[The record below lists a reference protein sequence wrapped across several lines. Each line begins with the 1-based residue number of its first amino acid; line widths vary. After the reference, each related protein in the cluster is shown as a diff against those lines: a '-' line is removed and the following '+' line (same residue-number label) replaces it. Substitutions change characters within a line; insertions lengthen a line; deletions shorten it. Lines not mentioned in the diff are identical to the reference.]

1 MGNTRDEY
9 VLFLLNEVATPQER
23 RTLAGDAAF
32 GALFNDK
39 STALQNKILLALRP
53 DSMTPAERAVWLDAA
68 VKRETASG
76 AGSLSASADA
86 LTDENRELQAAIKRA
101 GKNPSAED
109 QAEIDK
115 LAAKTEAAL
124 QAFVKYRDE
133 LEALVT
139 QAVEMVAALVATV
152 ATGGAAAPE
161 LVLASLARAAMASA
175 IAKVV
180 ANKLVK
186 GDRFDVLGADGAQ
199 AFVTGAVDG
208 VLNAVAPLAAEAAM
222 EKTAAALA
230 RAAAPKSFGV
240 FAAGTGKKMT
250 EGVLSGGISS
260 AVDASTRDS
269 TWTQGFDAGMKD
281 VIVKGL
287 TGAATGGVAAAAP
300 GLLSGLIA
308 AYGSLEALEAAV
320 EALPEPAAVYT
331 AGHID
336 LRNAA
341 ANAPRNLQVQRNLG
355 PEYEELVVDQLM
367 TGRFQGLPMMLTVVS
382 GQYESNNGIDAMGF
396 AYENGILKMYV
407 FEMKWRNIPED
418 GATQR
423 QVKLT
428 PTSIKGKVQTDY
440 EWAMICIDEFI
451 ASKTVGALTAK
462 NQLRMQLPRLL
473 GETPGSRWTNERL
486 KDYLRSKINMDD
498 MRRVVAI
505 PPWADARRLYRQLI
519 ALRRRGQGG
528 HRVIRTGPP

>member
-1 MGNTRDEY
+1 
-9 VLFLLNEVATPQER
+9 
-23 RTLAGDAAF
+23 
-32 GALFNDK
+32 
-39 STALQNKILLALRP
+39 
-53 DSMTPAERAVWLDAA
+53 
-68 VKRETASG
+68 
-76 AGSLSASADA
+76 

-115 LAAKTEAAL
+115 LAANTEAAL

-139 QAVEMVAALVATV
+139 QAVEMVAALIATV

-161 LVLASLARAAMASA
+161 LVMASLARAAMASA

-199 AFVTGAVDG
+199 AFITGAVDG

-230 RAAAPKSFGV
+230 RSAAPKSFAV
-240 FAAGTGKKMT
+240 FAEGTGKKMT
-250 EGVLSGGISS
+250 EGALSGGISS
-260 AVDASTRDS
+260 AVDAATRDS
-269 TWTQGFDAGMKD
+269 TWTQGFDVGMKS

-287 TGAATGGVAAAAP
+287 TGAATGGAAAAAP
-300 GLLSGLIA
+300 GVLTGLIA

-320 EALPEPAAVYT
+320 EALPEPKASYVE
-331 AGHID
+331 GQID
-336 LRNAA
+336 LRQAA
-341 ANAPRNLQVQRNLG
+341 TNAPKNLTVQRNLG
-355 PEYEELVVDQLM
+355 PEYEDMLVEQL
-367 TGRFQGLPMMLTVVS
+367 TTSRFANLPTMLGLVS
-382 GQYESNNGIDAMGF
+382 GQYESSNGIDAMGF

-407 FEMKWRNIPED
+407 FEMKWTNLPEA
-418 GATQR
+418 GARAR

-428 PTSIKGKVQTDY
+428 GTSAKGKIQTDY
-440 EWAMICIDEFI
+440 EWARICIEEFI
-451 ASKTVGALTAK
+451 DSKTIGALEAK
-462 NQLRMQLPRLL
+462 NRLRMLLPRLL
-473 GETPGSRWTNERL
+473 GETPGTRWTNKQL
-486 KDYLRSKINMDD
+486 QGYLLGKINITD
-498 MRRVVAI
+498 MQRVVAI
-505 PPWADARRLYRQLI
+505 PPWADARKLYRQLI

-528 HRVIRTGPP
+528 AKVIRTGP